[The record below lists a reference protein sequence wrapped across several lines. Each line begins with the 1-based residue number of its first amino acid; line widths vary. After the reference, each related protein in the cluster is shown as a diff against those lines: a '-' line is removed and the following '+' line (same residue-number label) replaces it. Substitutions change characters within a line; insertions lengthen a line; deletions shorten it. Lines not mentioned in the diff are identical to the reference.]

1 MTGMKEPL
9 ECILSWLRL
18 IVQIMLAI
26 IIIPIAIIYR
36 ELR

>member
-1 MTGMKEPL
+1 MTGMREPI

-18 IVQIMLAI
+18 IAQLMLAI